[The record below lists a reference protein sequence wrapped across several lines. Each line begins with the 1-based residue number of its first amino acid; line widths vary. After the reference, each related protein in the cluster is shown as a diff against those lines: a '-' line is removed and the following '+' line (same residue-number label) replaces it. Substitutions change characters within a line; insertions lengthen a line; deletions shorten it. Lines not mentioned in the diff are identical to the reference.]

1 MKSHGS
7 YRSRSAERGAALL
20 VALLTV
26 TLVASLSAAALWQQ
40 WRSVQIETA
49 ERARVQALWVL
60 NGALDWARLILRED
74 VRTGS
79 VDHLGEP
86 WAVPLE
92 EARLSTFLAADKN
105 NHAGSDTSGS
115 DMDLEQV
122 FLSGSITDLH
132 SRMNVLNLVEDG
144 VVSKAWMSAFTK
156 LYTQLGLEASELAT
170 VAENLRLAQTP
181 QVGKNAPSG
190 TAIVPLVP
198 QRVEQLRWL
207 GFSERSLKILTP
219 FITVLPIR
227 TTVNLNTASAMVLY
241 ACIPSLDMAQA
252 QSMVDQRQSA
262 YFKNLGDAGRSISSM
277 AAELNNEQHGVS
289 ARFFEVKGRLRMG
302 ETAIEERS
310 IVQRDGLNSITIV
323 RRERGG

>member
-1 MKSHGS
+1 MKQ
-7 YRSRSAERGAALL
+7 RGAALL
-20 VALLTV
+20 IALLTV

-74 VRTGS
+74 VREGS

-105 NHAGSDTSGS
+105 NNTSS

-122 FLSGSITDLH
+122 FLSGNITDLH
-132 SRMNVLNLVEDG
+132 SRMNVLNLIEDG
-144 VVSKAWMSAFTK
+144 KVSMPWLKAFTK
-156 LYTQLGLEASELAT
+156 LYTQLGLEVSELDT
-170 VAENLRLAQTP
+170 ITDNLRLAQAP
-181 QVGKNAPSG
+181 QVGKGAPSG
-190 TAIVPLVP
+190 TVSTPLLP
-198 QRVEQLRWL
+198 QRVGQLRWL
-207 GFSERSLKILTP
+207 GFSERSLKALTP
-219 FITVLPIR
+219 FITILPVR

-241 ACIPSLDMAQA
+241 AAIPSLDMAQA
-252 QSMVDQRQSA
+252 QSMVEQRQSA
-262 YFKNLGDAGRSISSM
+262 YFRSLGDAGRSISTI

-289 ARFFEVKGRLRMG
+289 TRFFEVKGRLRTG
-302 ETAIEERS
+302 ETVIEERS
-310 IVQRDGLNSITIV
+310 LVQREGLNSITV
-323 RRERGG
+323 LRRERGR

>member
-1 MKSHGS
+1 MKQ
-7 YRSRSAERGAALL
+7 RGAALL
-20 VALLTV
+20 IALLTV

-74 VRTGS
+74 VREGS

-105 NHAGSDTSGS
+105 NNASS

-132 SRMNVLNLVEDG
+132 SRMNVLNLIEDG
-144 VVSKAWMSAFTK
+144 KVSMPWLKAFTK
-156 LYTQLGLEASELAT
+156 LYTQLGLEVSELDT
-170 VAENLRLAQTP
+170 ITDNLRLAQAP
-181 QVGKNAPSG
+181 QVGKGAPSG
-190 TAIVPLVP
+190 TVSTPLLP
-198 QRVEQLRWL
+198 QRVGQLRWL
-207 GFSERSLKILTP
+207 GFSERSLKALTP
-219 FITVLPIR
+219 FITILPVR

-241 ACIPSLDMAQA
+241 AAIPSLDMAQA
-252 QSMVDQRQSA
+252 QSMVEQRQSA
-262 YFKNLGDAGRSISSM
+262 YFRSLGDAGRSISTI

-289 ARFFEVKGRLRMG
+289 ARFFEVKGRLRTG
-302 ETAIEERS
+302 ETVIEERS
-310 IVQRDGLNSITIV
+310 LVQREGLNSITV
-323 RRERGG
+323 LRRERGR

>member
-1 MKSHGS
+1 MKQ
-7 YRSRSAERGAALL
+7 RGAALL
-20 VALLTV
+20 IALLTV

-74 VRTGS
+74 VREGS

-105 NHAGSDTSGS
+105 NNASS

-132 SRMNVLNLVEDG
+132 SRMNVLNLIEDG
-144 VVSKAWMSAFTK
+144 KVSMPWLKAFTK
-156 LYTQLGLEASELAT
+156 LYTQLGLEVSELDT
-170 VAENLRLAQTP
+170 ITDNLRLAQAP
-181 QVGKNAPSG
+181 QVGKGAPSG
-190 TAIVPLVP
+190 TVSTPLLP
-198 QRVEQLRWL
+198 QRVGQLRWL
-207 GFSERSLKILTP
+207 GFSERSLKALTP
-219 FITVLPIR
+219 FITILPVR

-241 ACIPSLDMAQA
+241 AAIPSLDMAQA
-252 QSMVDQRQSA
+252 QSMVEQRQSA
-262 YFKNLGDAGRSISSM
+262 YFRSLGDAGRSISTI

-289 ARFFEVKGRLRMG
+289 TRFFEVKGRLRTG
-302 ETAIEERS
+302 ETVIEERS
-310 IVQRDGLNSITIV
+310 LVQREGLNSITV
-323 RRERGG
+323 LRRERGR

>member
-1 MKSHGS
+1 MKQ
-7 YRSRSAERGAALL
+7 RGAALL
-20 VALLTV
+20 IALLTV

-74 VRTGS
+74 VREGS

-105 NHAGSDTSGS
+105 NNASS

-132 SRMNVLNLVEDG
+132 SRMNVLNLIEDG
-144 VVSKAWMSAFTK
+144 KVSTPWLKAFTK
-156 LYTQLGLEASELAT
+156 LYAQLGLEEGELTTIAD
-170 VAENLRLAQTP
+170 NLRLAQTP
-181 QVGKNAPSG
+181 QVGKGAPSG
-190 TAIVPLVP
+190 TVSTPLLP
-198 QRVEQLRWL
+198 QRVGQLRWL
-207 GFSERSLKILTP
+207 GFSERSLKALTP
-219 FITVLPIR
+219 FITILPVR

-241 ACIPSLDMAQA
+241 AAIPSLDMAQA

-262 YFKNLGDAGRSISSM
+262 YFRSLGDAGRSISTI

-289 ARFFEVKGRLRMG
+289 ARFFEVKGRLRTG
-302 ETAIEERS
+302 ETVIEERS
-310 IVQRDGLNSITIV
+310 LVQREGLNNITV
-323 RRERGG
+323 LQRERGG

>member
-1 MKSHGS
+1 MKQH
-7 YRSRSAERGAALL
+7 GAALL
-20 VALLTV
+20 IALLTV

-74 VRTGS
+74 VREGS

-105 NHAGSDTSGS
+105 NNASS

-132 SRMNVLNLVEDG
+132 SRMNVLNLIEDG
-144 VVSKAWMSAFTK
+144 KVSTPWLKAFTK
-156 LYTQLGLEASELAT
+156 LYTQLGLEVSELDT
-170 VAENLRLAQTP
+170 ITDNLRLAQAP
-181 QVGKNAPSG
+181 QVGKGAPSG
-190 TAIVPLVP
+190 TVSTPLLP
-198 QRVEQLRWL
+198 QRVGQLRWL
-207 GFSERSLKILTP
+207 GFSERSLKALTP
-219 FITVLPIR
+219 FITILPVR

-241 ACIPSLDMAQA
+241 AAIPSLDMAQA

-262 YFKNLGDAGRSISSM
+262 YFRSLGDAGRSISTI

-289 ARFFEVKGRLRMG
+289 ARFFEVKGRLRTG
-302 ETAIEERS
+302 ETVIEERS
-310 IVQRDGLNSITIV
+310 LVQREGLNSITV
-323 RRERGG
+323 LRRERGR

>member
-1 MKSHGS
+1 MKQ
-7 YRSRSAERGAALL
+7 RGAALL
-20 VALLTV
+20 IALLTV

-74 VRTGS
+74 VREGS

-105 NHAGSDTSGS
+105 NNASS

-132 SRMNVLNLVEDG
+132 SRMNVLNLIEDG
-144 VVSKAWMSAFTK
+144 KVSMPWLKAFTK
-156 LYTQLGLEASELAT
+156 LYKQLGLEVSELDT
-170 VAENLRLAQTP
+170 ITDNLRLAQAP
-181 QVGKNAPSG
+181 QVGKGAPSG
-190 TAIVPLVP
+190 TVSTPLLP
-198 QRVEQLRWL
+198 QRVGQLRWL
-207 GFSERSLKILTP
+207 GFSERSLKALTP
-219 FITVLPIR
+219 FITILPVR

-241 ACIPSLDMAQA
+241 AAIPSLDMAQA

-262 YFKNLGDAGRSISSM
+262 YFRSLGDAGRSISTI

-289 ARFFEVKGRLRMG
+289 ARFFEVKGRLRTG
-302 ETAIEERS
+302 ETVIEERS
-310 IVQRDGLNSITIV
+310 LVQREGLNSITV
-323 RRERGG
+323 LRRERGR

>member
-1 MKSHGS
+1 MKQH
-7 YRSRSAERGAALL
+7 GAALL
-20 VALLTV
+20 IALLTV

-74 VRTGS
+74 VREGS

-105 NHAGSDTSGS
+105 NNASS

-132 SRMNVLNLVEDG
+132 SRMNVLNLIEDG
-144 VVSKAWMSAFTK
+144 KVSMPWLKAFTK
-156 LYTQLGLEASELAT
+156 LYTQLGLEVSELDT
-170 VAENLRLAQTP
+170 ITDNLRLAQAP
-181 QVGKNAPSG
+181 QVGKGAPSG
-190 TAIVPLVP
+190 TVSTPLLP
-198 QRVEQLRWL
+198 QRVGQLRWL
-207 GFSERSLKILTP
+207 GFSERSLKALTP
-219 FITVLPIR
+219 FITILPVR

-241 ACIPSLDMAQA
+241 AAIPSLDMAQA

-262 YFKNLGDAGRSISSM
+262 YFRSLGDAGRSISTI

-289 ARFFEVKGRLRMG
+289 ARFFEVKGRLRTG
-302 ETAIEERS
+302 ETVIEERS
-310 IVQRDGLNSITIV
+310 LVQREGLNSITV
-323 RRERGG
+323 LRRERGR

>member
-1 MKSHGS
+1 MKQ
-7 YRSRSAERGAALL
+7 RGAALL
-20 VALLTV
+20 IALLTV

-40 WRSVQIETA
+40 WRGVQIETA

-74 VRTGS
+74 VREGS

-105 NHAGSDTSGS
+105 NNASS

-132 SRMNVLNLVEDG
+132 SRMNVLNLIEDG
-144 VVSKAWMSAFTK
+144 KVSTPWLKAFTK
-156 LYTQLGLEASELAT
+156 LYTQLGLEVSELDT
-170 VAENLRLAQTP
+170 ITDNLRLAQAP
-181 QVGKNAPSG
+181 QVGKGAPSG
-190 TAIVPLVP
+190 TVSTPLLP
-198 QRVEQLRWL
+198 QRVGQLRWL
-207 GFSERSLKILTP
+207 GFSERSLKALTP
-219 FITVLPIR
+219 FITILPVR

-241 ACIPSLDMAQA
+241 AAIPSLDMAQA

-262 YFKNLGDAGRSISSM
+262 YFRSLGDAGRSISTI

-289 ARFFEVKGRLRMG
+289 ARFFEVKGRLRTG
-302 ETAIEERS
+302 ETVIEERS
-310 IVQRDGLNSITIV
+310 LVQREGLNSITV
-323 RRERGG
+323 LRRERGR

>member
-1 MKSHGS
+1 MKQ
-7 YRSRSAERGAALL
+7 RGAALL
-20 VALLTV
+20 IALLTV

-74 VRTGS
+74 VREGS

-105 NHAGSDTSGS
+105 NNASS

-132 SRMNVLNLVEDG
+132 SRMNVLNLIEDG
-144 VVSKAWMSAFTK
+144 KVSTPWLKAFTK
-156 LYTQLGLEASELAT
+156 LYTQLGLEVSELDTIAD
-170 VAENLRLAQTP
+170 NLRLAQAP
-181 QVGKNAPSG
+181 QVGKGAPSG
-190 TAIVPLVP
+190 TVSTPLLP
-198 QRVEQLRWL
+198 QRVGQLRWL
-207 GFSERSLKILTP
+207 GFSERSLKALTP
-219 FITVLPIR
+219 FITILPVR

-241 ACIPSLDMAQA
+241 AAIPSLDMAQA

-262 YFKNLGDAGRSISSM
+262 YFRSLGDAGRSISPL

-289 ARFFEVKGRLRMG
+289 ARFFEVKGRLRTG
-302 ETAIEERS
+302 ETVIEERS
-310 IVQRDGLNSITIV
+310 LVQREGLNSITV
-323 RRERGG
+323 LRRERGR

>member
-1 MKSHGS
+1 MKQ
-7 YRSRSAERGAALL
+7 RGAALL
-20 VALLTV
+20 IALLTV

-74 VRTGS
+74 VREGS

-105 NHAGSDTSGS
+105 NNASS

-132 SRMNVLNLVEDG
+132 SRMNVLNLIEDG
-144 VVSKAWMSAFTK
+144 KVSMPWLKAFTK
-156 LYTQLGLEASELAT
+156 LYTQLGLEVSELDT
-170 VAENLRLAQTP
+170 ITDNLRLAQAP
-181 QVGKNAPSG
+181 QVGKGAPSG
-190 TAIVPLVP
+190 TVSTPLLP
-198 QRVEQLRWL
+198 QRVGQLRWL
-207 GFSERSLKILTP
+207 GFSERSLKALTP
-219 FITVLPIR
+219 FITILPVR

-241 ACIPSLDMAQA
+241 AAIPSLDMAQA

-262 YFKNLGDAGRSISSM
+262 YFRSLGDAGRSISTI

-289 ARFFEVKGRLRMG
+289 ARFFEVKGRLRTG
-302 ETAIEERS
+302 ETVIEERS
-310 IVQRDGLNSITIV
+310 LVQREGLNSITV
-323 RRERGG
+323 LRRERGR